1 MVQIVTLNNR
11 QAWAVD
17 DSGGRGRE
25 VLKRWEKSWV
35 TLLPLSQVAHHFGF
49 APWGKSKVER
59 RETSFSIIVSE
70 VFCKKHGK
78 DTCGMNELP
87 GGSKEVE
94 LQ

>member
-25 VLKRWEKSWV
+25 VLKRWEKLGNPTAAVSSSA
-35 TLLPLSQVAHHFGF
+35 PLRISSLGEIQSG
-49 APWGKSKVER
+49 R

-70 VFCKKHGK
+70 VFCKKQ
-78 DTCGMNELP
+78 CMNELP

>member
-1 MVQIVTLNNR
+1 M
-11 QAWAVD
+11 
-17 DSGGRGRE
+17 
-25 VLKRWEKSWV
+25 LKRWEKLGNPTAAVSSSA
-35 TLLPLSQVAHHFGF
+35 PLRISSLGEIQSG
-49 APWGKSKVER
+49 R

-70 VFCKKHGK
+70 VFYKKHGK